1 MSTPN
6 ASAGSGLVSFKTKL
20 LSAVCSNVVI
30 CLNTV
35 STVSANANDT
45 KTTDDQSLT
54 IHTVTFFLFF
64 FFFILSL
71 CFFSSY
77 KDLEKQVRMFG

>member
-45 KTTDDQSLT
+45 KRRTINLSQYIPLLFSYSSFSLFCHCVSSV
-54 IHTVTFFLFF
+54 HTR
-64 FFFILSL
+64 IS
-71 CFFSSY
+71 
-77 KDLEKQVRMFG
+77 RNR

>member
-6 ASAGSGLVSFKTKL
+6 ASAGSGLVSFNTKL

-35 STVSANANDT
+35 STVSTNANDT
-45 KTTDDQSLT
+45 KRRDDQSLT